1 MKVAVLGTGMVGKA
15 LAARIAELGHEV
27 TVGARDA
34 TSESLTAFEE
44 LEGVDTADFAGA
56 ARDAELV
63 INATNGMHSLEALAA
78 AGNLGGKV
86 VLDVANELD
95 ASSGMPPK
103 PLAGPDNSLGRKIQE
118 AFPAAH
124 VVKSL
129 NTMNCNIMVDPSLVP
144 GDHVVFVSGDD
155 GGAKSTVTGLL
166 KQFGW
171 RDEQI
176 VDLGGI
182 DSAASAEMMM
192 SIWLRVMMARGGF
205 GAGPFNFAINSG

>member
-1 MKVAVLGTGMVGKA
+1 MKIAVLGTGMVGKA
-15 LAARIAELGHEV
+15 LAERIAGLGHEV

-34 TSESLTAFEE
+34 ASESLNPFKEIA
-44 LEGVDTADFAGA
+44 GVATADFATAGA
-56 ARDAELV
+56 DAEIV
-63 INATNGMHSLEALAA
+63 INATNGLHSLEALAA

-95 ASSGMPPK
+95 ASGGMPPK
-103 PLAGPDNSLGRKIQE
+103 PLAGPDNSLARKIQE
-118 AFPAAH
+118 AFPAAR

-155 GGAKSTVTGLL
+155 GAAKAAVTGLL
-166 KQFGW
+166 REFGW

-176 VDLGGI
+176 IDLGGI

-205 GAGPFNFAINSG
+205 TAGPFNFAINAA

>member
-15 LAARIAELGHEV
+15 LAEKIATLGHEV
-27 TVGARDA
+27 TVGARG
-34 TSESLTAFEE
+34 TESESLAPFAEID
-44 LEGVDTADFAGA
+44 GVATADFAGA
-56 ARDAELV
+56 VESAELV

-78 AGNLGGKV
+78 AGDLSGKV
-86 VLDVANELD
+86 LLDVANELD
-95 ASSGMPPK
+95 ASGGMPPK
-103 PLAGPDNSLGRKIQE
+103 PLAGPDNSLALKIQQ
-118 AFPAAH
+118 AFPSAR

-129 NTMNCNIMVDPSLVP
+129 NTMNCSVMVEPSLVP

-155 GGAKSTVTGLL
+155 GAAKATVTELL

-182 DSAASAEMMM
+182 DSAASTEMMM
-192 SIWLRVMMARGGF
+192 AVWLRVMAARGGF
-205 GAGPFNFAINSG
+205 AAGPFNWAVNAP

>member
-15 LAARIAELGHEV
+15 LAERIAGLGHEV
-27 TVGARDA
+27 TVGARAADSQSLAPFAEIDGVA
-34 TSESLTAFEE
+34 TS
-44 LEGVDTADFAGA
+44 DFAGA
-56 ARDAELV
+56 AAGAELV

-78 AGNLGGKV
+78 AGDLGGKV

-95 ASSGMPPK
+95 ASGGMPPK
-103 PLAGPDNSLGRKIQE
+103 PLAGPDNSLGLKIQQ
-118 AFPAAH
+118 AFPSAH

-129 NTMNCNIMVDPSLVP
+129 NTMNCSVMVDPSLVP

-155 GGAKSTVTGLL
+155 GAAKALVCGLL

-171 RDEQI
+171 RDDQI
-176 VDLGGI
+176 LDIGGI

-205 GAGPFNFAINSG
+205 AAGPFNFAVNAG